1 MENMTREGHLA
12 TLAQW
17 SEWGKAR
24 FPTRVSRPDWSAVNA
39 LIEAAKP
46 RLLQDSS
53 ILRELL
59 DRSADQLKLPDPLLC
74 DLGVHRWLDKET
86 SYSDWLGWVLERLGD
101 AGAVL
106 RVLGV
111 QNPQFVSLCV
121 GDYVVQR
128 EVQVEKGLS
137 GCKGQIDLL
146 IRFGERALLG
156 VEVKTG
162 DEQYE
167 KQRGY
172 KKSLLKLGLPV
183 ECFLVANFEV
193 PQDKLYEFKLR
204 LWREVSAALRRAIA
218 DYAQDHEGDEGPVI
232 AAMMLG
238 FVAAIEQNLWG
249 FGTAAPRRARMD
261 KPALLPKELYEYLRV
276 IVG

>member
-1 MENMTREGHLA
+1 MTTEGHLA

-17 SEWGKAR
+17 SEWGKAS

-53 ILRELL
+53 VLRELL
-59 DRSADQLKLPDPLLC
+59 AHSADQLKLPDPLLC
-74 DLGVHRWLDKET
+74 DFGVHRWLDRET
-86 SYSDWLGWVLERLGD
+86 SYSDWLAWVLERLGD

-111 QNPQFVSLCV
+111 QNPQFVPLRV
-121 GDYVVQR
+121 GNYVVQR
-128 EVQVEKGLS
+128 ELQVEKSLS

-146 IRFGERALLG
+146 IRFGECALLG
-156 VEVKTG
+156 VEVKTE

-172 KKSLLKLGLPV
+172 KESLLKLGLPA
-183 ECFLVANFEV
+183 ECVLVANRKV
-193 PQDKLYEFKLR
+193 PSNKLYGFKLR
-204 LWREVSAALRRAIA
+204 PWKEISLALRRAVA
-218 DYAQDHEGDEGPVI
+218 DYVRSHGGDEERII

-238 FVAAIEQNLWG
+238 FVAAIEQNLLG
-249 FGTAAPRRARMD
+249 FGTAAPRRAR
-261 KPALLPKELYEYLRV
+261 KGEPTLLPKELHEYLKA
-276 IVG
+276 IVR